1 MFGQIL
7 GAVAGGLLGRS
18 GAKADRKAQQAQLD
32 AQMEGYNF
40 SKPYI
45 QRSYDRAEGALNDV
59 LDQGAYTQDRL
70 MPTKT
75 PTSPQ
80 ETITWAAWVRWAL
93 KARLISTKQ
102 AKVLLSTTTISTT
115 KRKAIESR
123 LLKTTP

>member
-18 GAKADRKAQQAQLD
+18 GAKADRRAQQAQLD

-59 LDQGAYTQDRL
+59 LDQGAYTGQTYASQNPYFSAGNHY
-70 MPTKT
+70 MGGMG
-75 PTSPQ
+75 
-80 ETITWAAWVRWAL
+80 AMGAHG
-93 KARLISTKQ
+93 KQ
-102 AKVLLSTTTISTT
+102 AKVLLRTTTISTT